1 MAIRAKTPAAAPRTT
16 VRTTQPAATATPA
29 QAQPAFTTTATATPN
44 GEASAFVKDESAPH
58 TAPSMRHATKRL
70 EVRAEQYERWPASR
84 SVCETG
90 TEGSRGLA
98 GQGTGDAGGA
108 QVLPG
113 IRPLRCQEVLRTQ
126 DVRNP
131 Q

>member
-29 QAQPAFTTTATATPN
+29 QAQPAFITTATATPN

-70 EVRAEQYERWPASR
+70 EVPMPNSMNDGPQADPSARQGPRVLGDWRVRERATPAELRFSR
-84 SVCETG
+84 VS
-90 TEGSRGLA
+90 
-98 GQGTGDAGGA
+98 D
-108 QVLPG
+108 P
-113 IRPLRCQEVLRTQ
+113 
-126 DVRNP
+126 
-131 Q
+131 